1 MYSILMNSQ
10 EKNGLNH
17 HIVIRT
23 IDKLWLSN

>member
-1 MYSILMNSQ
+1 MNSQ